1 MAARR
6 KRLKTEMVGFRAFS
20 EDMATIRSQAAAAQV
35 PWSQQLRLLIHEAL
49 AARRSRK
56 PTRIE

>member
-20 EDMATIRSQAAAAQV
+20 EDMATIRAQAAAAQV

-49 AARRSRK
+49 AARRSR
-56 PTRIE
+56 